1 MNEQIPGIT
10 RRDLEAYVCD
20 TLDPM
25 AAEVV
30 VAYLA
35 GNPDLRWQL
44 MQDRSARR
52 RLRDRF
58 SPVLQEPIPER
69 MLTLIRLAGTHRTD
83 NTGAAS
89 ASGGIGQAEK

>member
-1 MNEQIPGIT
+1 MNEQTPGIT

-20 TLDPM
+20 TLDPT
-25 AAEVV
+25 ATEVV

-69 MLTLIRLAGTHRTD
+69 MLTLIRLAGTHHK
-83 NTGAAS
+83 TGAAS